1 MSSKPSVII
10 FAGLHS
16 GARPLTSYLVN
27 NDLVSFVRIV
37 DKYSVAPPTTYIGAE
52 FPRILENPIVNY
64 QQANLTK
71 EGPVTKVFDPP
82 EGVEPFS
89 YVFDFTG
96 TLQTHLSVE
105 LHIEGTAVPA
115 FLIGREA
122 SKRKV
127 KAYVRVTPPYYDTSL
142 DKSTAHDETENVKPT
157 DPIGTWYHESLRIL
171 ANIEDLPLVILRHG
185 LIYGPWIMGRVT
197 CMILMG
203 PVYKELKEEFKSL
216 WSSGVRANTVH
227 AEDVAGACWTA
238 AEWMSKLGR
247 QEANKIAGENIY
259 FANDKSKF
267 GQVLGMPDPKS
278 KLTAP
283 LFNVVDDTDTTLGN
297 IVELLSKLFG
307 IKAGFHGFLHN
318 TLAQVCLDYHF
329 INEVHME
336 AWTKVITESKPPVP
350 NTPLSPY
357 MESFML

>member
-1 MSSKPSVII
+1 
-10 FAGLHS
+10 
-16 GARPLTSYLVN
+16 
-27 NDLVSFVRIV
+27 
-37 DKYSVAPPTTYIGAE
+37 
-52 FPRILENPIVNY
+52 
-64 QQANLTK
+64 
-71 EGPVTKVFDPP
+71 
-82 EGVEPFS
+82 
-89 YVFDFTG
+89 
-96 TLQTHLSVE
+96 
-105 LHIEGTAVPA
+105 
-115 FLIGREA
+115 
-122 SKRKV
+122 
-127 KAYVRVTPPYYDTSL
+127 
-142 DKSTAHDETENVKPT
+142 
-157 DPIGTWYHESLRIL
+157 
-171 ANIEDLPLVILRHG
+171 
-185 LIYGPWIMGRVT
+185 
-197 CMILMG
+197 MILMG

-318 TLAQVCLDYHF
+318 TLAQMKTEEALEE

-357 MESFML
+357 MESFMLEKRSFAFKGGKFQKITGYKLKYPTFGIETVSGMIESFKQEGIWPNLSE